1 MSVKT
6 NAIICFAILLVASCG
21 SDTKRRYSKSEA
33 QAALKKFETPGV
45 VIGEFTLAR
54 KAVIDGDTIKVD
66 GLESTMRLLGI
77 DTEETFKNNADRAA
91 AAADFEQYFLDK
103 QGPDGRPGKAATP
116 LGEDAKTF
124 AKKFFANVKRVR
136 LERDHPKEIRGRFN
150 RYLAYVLV
158 DKDGKWINY
167 NIECVRAGM
176 SPYFT
181 KYGYS
186 RRFHDEFV
194 QAENEAREAKRGI
207 WDPSKQHNRD
217 YDARKKWW
225 DHRAEFIKQFEID
238 AQGKDNYITLT
249 NWDSLR
255 RLEDH
260 LDKEVVLLGAV
271 GEIKLG
277 DKGPTRV
284 RLSRRMFNDFSIIF
298 FDKDVFGTSGIA
310 QNKGEFVRIRG
321 FVALYKNKFTKKNE
335 LQIVV
340 QTPGQVTGSVTTNDS
355 TNSNDPG

>member
-1 MSVKT
+1 MSVRT
-6 NAIICFAILLVASCG
+6 NITICIAALVLASCG
-21 SDTKRRYSKSEA
+21 GDTSRRYSKSEA

-54 KAVIDGDTIKVD
+54 KAVIDGDTIKVK
-66 GLESTMRLLGI
+66 GLESTLRLLAI
-77 DTEETFKNNADRAA
+77 DTEETFKNDADRRG
-91 AAADFEQYFLDK
+91 AAADFEQYLRDK
-103 QGPDGRPGKAATP
+103 RGDRSRPAKAATR
-116 LGEDAKTF
+116 LGEDAKDY
-124 AKKFFANVKRVR
+124 AKKFFADAQRVR
-136 LERDHPKEIRGRFN
+136 LERDHPKEIRGRYN

-158 DKDGKWINY
+158 EKNGKWLNY
-167 NIECVRAGM
+167 NVECVRAGM

-181 KYGYS
+181 KYGFS
-186 RRFHDEFV
+186 RRFHSEFI
-194 QAENEAREAKRGI
+194 QAEQEARAAGVGI
-207 WDPSKQHNRD
+207 WDPSREHYRD
-217 YDARKKWW
+217 YDERIEWW
-225 DHRAEFIKQFEID
+225 NGRAEFIKEFEIEAKD
-238 AQGKDNYITLT
+238 KDNYITLT

-255 RLEDH
+255 RLEQH

-310 QNKGEFVRIRG
+310 DNKGEFVRIRG
-321 FVALYKNKFTKKNE
+321 FVAHYKNKYTKKNE

-340 QTPGQVTGSVTTNDS
+340 QTPGQVTGSVTSDD
-355 TNSNDPG
+355 NDPG